1 MRFLTLSGV
10 RGVEK
15 HALSYFNY
23 SLTKLMGKI
32 LQNRRT
38 FKASEPASVGLSKL
52 AQGFQFSL
60 VSCGRTDGQTDQ
72 RTDGPTDGLTWV
84 GARDTCV
91 SKNESLLRILAKC
104 WEINW
109 SLGARVL
116 SNSVCLPSNL

>member
-10 RGVEK
+10 TGVEK

-52 AQGFQFSL
+52 TQGFQSSL
-60 VSCGRTDGQTDQ
+60 NSCG

-116 SNSVCLPSNL
+116 RNSVCLPSNL